1 MGFQFKQVL
10 MVGGTAGIGAAMA
23 DRLVQEGSKVI
34 VVGRRQ
40 DRIDSFVQKHG
51 SDKAGGLK
59 FDIGDIGGID
69 KFVSTVTQSYP
80 DIDCVFLNAG
90 GQSPNNLAEPNKM
103 DLGAFHSQVQV
114 NFTAFVDITMKFLP
128 FLMSKKSETSL
139 I

>member
-1 MGFQFKQVL
+1 MGFQYKQVL
-10 MVGGTAGIGAAMA
+10 MIGGTAGIGAAMA

-40 DRIDSFVQKHG
+40 DRIDAFVQKHG
-51 SDKAGGLK
+51 SAKAGGIK
-59 FDIGDIGGID
+59 FNISDLERMDQ
-69 KFVSTVTQSYP
+69 FFSRATQAYP

-90 GQSPNNLAEPNKM
+90 TQTPITLDQPDKVKLEV
-103 DLGAFHSQVQV
+103 FHSQMMV
-114 NFTAFVDITMKFLP
+114 NFTALVDITMKFLP